1 MTKLGYY
8 LANLKFNVNVTR
20 RGSMRFIHKVYDI
33 FTIVVLIVTALFCAR
48 TLFVDILRPLSPVI
62 TILFAAIVTLMAFR
76 HRTAA
81 ILSVGG
87 LSLYAIS
94 WLAVGVYGTYVGMF
108 VCLLGIVAWL
118 YASFLPTFME
128 ARQIT
133 A

>member
-1 MTKLGYY
+1 
-8 LANLKFNVNVTR
+8 
-20 RGSMRFIHKVYDI
+20 MRFIYKLLDI
-33 FTIVVLIVTALFCAR
+33 FTIAVLIVTALFCVR
-48 TLFVDILRPLSPVI
+48 TLFVDILRPLSPFI
-62 TILFAAIVTLMAFR
+62 TILFVAVLTLMSFR

-94 WLAVGVYGTYVGMF
+94 WLAVGVYGTYVGVF

-118 YASFLPTFME
+118 YASFLPTFLE